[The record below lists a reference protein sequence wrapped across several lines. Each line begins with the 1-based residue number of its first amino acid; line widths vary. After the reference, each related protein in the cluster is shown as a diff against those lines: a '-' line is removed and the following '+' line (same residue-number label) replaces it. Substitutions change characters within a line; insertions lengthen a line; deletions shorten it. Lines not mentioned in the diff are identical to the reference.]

1 VLVER
6 IREALDKPESALD
19 TLYVA
24 RNRGRIDIVAF

>member
-1 VLVER
+1 MGGVADSSRNRL
-6 IREALDKPESALD
+6 SD